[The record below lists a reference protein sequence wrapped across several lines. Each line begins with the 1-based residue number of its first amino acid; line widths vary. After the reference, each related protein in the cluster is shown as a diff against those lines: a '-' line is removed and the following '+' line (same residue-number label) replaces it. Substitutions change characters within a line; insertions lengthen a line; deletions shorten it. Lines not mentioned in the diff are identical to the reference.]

1 MNRNRELIKNTIIF
15 GIGNFGSKLILFL
28 LVPLYTMVLTTE
40 QFGIADLIQSSIN
53 LMWPLLS
60 LGISEAIMRFI
71 LVNKDMRG
79 DAILFGLI
87 IVTISGLMLLLF
99 TPLINLVEFFHGY
112 AYLFPILY
120 TSTAFKNMLGYFC
133 KGIEK
138 TTTYAIDGIITA
150 ITLTAGS
157 WFLLIVLN
165 LNVKGFLYSIILS
178 NTISIIYLVRK
189 CNLINYLSNAKIN
202 KSLYSNMI
210 NYSLPL
216 LPNTISWWIIQISD
230 RYILASICG
239 VAITG
244 LYSMAYRIPSIFN
257 LIVSVFI
264 QAWLMVVIKECE
276 NNSGG
281 KYFSFIYKYYISI
294 TFVVST
300 LIVLSSRVIANIIF
314 KNDFYQASIYVP
326 ILMLAFTIGNL
337 QAFYGTIY
345 SGLKKTKKVF
355 VSTLCGAILNI
366 ILNILLI
373 PSMGAYGAAVATV
386 VSYLLV
392 YIIRAND
399 LKKYLDIDHEYRR
412 ISFALAILVAVV
424 ISYNSE
430 YHWLNIAS
438 YLLGGLII
446 MIFRKE
452 QYAIVLKSTLYIK
465 KKFLRY

>member
-1 MNRNRELIKNTIIF
+1 
-15 GIGNFGSKLILFL
+15 
-28 LVPLYTMVLTTE
+28 
-40 QFGIADLIQSSIN
+40 
-53 LMWPLLS
+53 
-60 LGISEAIMRFI
+60 
-71 LVNKDMRG
+71 
-79 DAILFGLI
+79 
-87 IVTISGLMLLLF
+87 
-99 TPLINLVEFFHGY
+99 
-112 AYLFPILY
+112 
-120 TSTAFKNMLGYFC
+120 
-133 KGIEK
+133 
-138 TTTYAIDGIITA
+138 
-150 ITLTAGS
+150 
-157 WFLLIVLN
+157 
-165 LNVKGFLYSIILS
+165 
-178 NTISIIYLVRK
+178 
-189 CNLINYLSNAKIN
+189 
-202 KSLYSNMI
+202 MI